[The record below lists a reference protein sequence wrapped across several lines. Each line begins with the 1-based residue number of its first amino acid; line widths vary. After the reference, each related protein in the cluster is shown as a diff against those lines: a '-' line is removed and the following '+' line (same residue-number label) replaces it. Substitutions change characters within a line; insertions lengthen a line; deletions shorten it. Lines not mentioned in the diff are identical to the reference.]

1 MSKFFI
7 PLLFIVFCLEFL
19 SISPVQA
26 ANCGTGIKACVC
38 GDTLVTDYK
47 MTGNLTCNGNGL
59 TITNGATLS
68 CGGSFSLIGTNKTG
82 VGVTI
87 PANQKGRVNNCK
99 GDASSTKGIR
109 NFKVGIHC
117 DSCRFSTVQST
128 IVQDNGPANQIQ
140 GYGMKVTNGVR
151 FTVRNSIIKNSG
163 DEGIHDSN
171 GYKNRYD
178 RNVFTGN
185 DVEGLY
191 FFNTTRA
198 LVNRNKFI
206 SEVAPLYIKN
216 SPDNLFRYN
225 TTDAGLFQFI
235 GSSSNNAINGG
246 HYSGIKLTKTT
257 DGTPSN
263 LVGSYVH
270 LFRVG
275 GNNPCVTMDNSGTTT
290 LISPI
295 WGASCVPLSTCTGT
309 CNLVVK

>member
-38 GDTLVTDYK
+38 GDTLVTDHK

-59 TITNGATLS
+59 TITNGAVLS

-82 VGVTI
+82 VGVII
-87 PANQKGRVNNCK
+87 PSGQRGRVSDCI
-99 GDASSTKGIR
+99 GDAGSTRGIR

-117 DSCRFSTVQST
+117 NGCRFSTVKNT
-128 IVQDNGPANQIQ
+128 IVQDNGPVGQIQ
-140 GYGMKVTNGVR
+140 GYGIQVTNGSR
-151 FTVRNSIIKNSG
+151 FTTRNSIIKNSG
-163 DEGIHDSN
+163 DEGVHDSN
-171 GYKNRYD
+171 GYRSRYD

-191 FFNTTRA
+191 FLNTTNSI
-198 LVNRNKFI
+198 VNRNKFI
-206 SEVAPLYIKN
+206 GEVTPLYIKN
-216 SPDNLFRYN
+216 SPSNIFRYN
-225 TTDAGLFQFI
+225 TIDQGLSQFV

-275 GNNPCVTMDNSGTTT
+275 GNNACVIMDNSGTAT

-295 WGASCVPLSTCTGT
+295 WGTSCVPLSTCTGT